1 VTRKKG
7 AWFLFHSE
15 HSTGCAAVNQLTE
28 VAAGSP
34 QQPAVSDSQEEE
46 KKATTQ
52 GKMNRL
58 VERESLKGSKSY
70 CHEQTK

>member
-28 VAAGSP
+28 AAARSSLQVATA
-34 QQPAVSDSQEEE
+34 
-46 KKATTQ
+46 KK
-52 GKMNRL
+52 KK
-58 VERESLKGSKSY
+58 KGNHSGQNEPSR
-70 CHEQTK
+70 